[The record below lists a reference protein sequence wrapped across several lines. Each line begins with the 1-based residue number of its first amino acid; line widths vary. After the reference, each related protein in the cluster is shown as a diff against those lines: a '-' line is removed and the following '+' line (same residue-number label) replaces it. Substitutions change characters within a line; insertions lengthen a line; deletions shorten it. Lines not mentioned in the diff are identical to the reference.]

1 MMVTPDFVSVW
12 YLRPFVS
19 NSMTW
24 EWPRPTH
31 NTSARAPAPK
41 SRFMSQFYDTGA
53 ARLEKKCTPPSE
65 AEKKSEC
72 AKNGKNASIEVSP
85 EALGR
90 VLRAHLMP
98 AHPPTQRLGRFRVL
112 ILSFLRSRL

>member
-1 MMVTPDFVSVW
+1 MAPMGWASQQ
-12 YLRPFVS
+12 
-19 NSMTW
+19 
-24 EWPRPTH
+24 
-31 NTSARAPAPK
+31 RANA
-41 SRFMSQFYDTGA
+41 
-53 ARLEKKCTPPSE
+53 PSE

-112 ILSFLRSRL
+112 ILSFLRSGLLGRIPYVQARLDARGRSERLFVGNLIVQAAQLLLAHFLAH